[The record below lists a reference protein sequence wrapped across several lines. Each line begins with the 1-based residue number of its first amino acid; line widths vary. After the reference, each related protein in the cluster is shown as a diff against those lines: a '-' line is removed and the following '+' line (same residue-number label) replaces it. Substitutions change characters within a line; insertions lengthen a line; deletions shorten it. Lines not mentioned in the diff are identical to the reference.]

1 MLLRFQFILNKQF
14 TYKWKYSHEGNTLV
28 KKTKKVVHM
37 LVKVKHYSII
47 QVKHYYLC
55 NQTDVSLFY
64 YF

>member
-28 KKTKKVVHM
+28 KKTKK
-37 LVKVKHYSII
+37 L
-47 QVKHYYLC
+47 QVKHYYLR

-64 YF
+64 YFLIVLF